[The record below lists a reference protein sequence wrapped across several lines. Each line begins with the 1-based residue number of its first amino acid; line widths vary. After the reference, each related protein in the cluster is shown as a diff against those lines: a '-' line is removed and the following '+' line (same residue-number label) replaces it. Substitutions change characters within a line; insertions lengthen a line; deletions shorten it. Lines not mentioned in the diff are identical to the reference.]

1 MTSKTDPPRRGD
13 KTNLIA
19 RVTGGGGD
27 IAFEGVS
34 ESVWVDVIKR
44 MDEVYSELLRN
55 ESDLERKN
63 AELEEAEAFISSV
76 IASVSDVLIVVNE
89 RGVIRKVNA
98 AFTRLVGRAET
109 EVIGAGVSDF
119 VVAADQGRLQQ
130 LFASGREGKVQE
142 ADLHFLATDGATECL
157 AVRSSAQFT
166 GDRRRVGAV
175 LSGRPISELRLAY
188 QALHEAHVDLQQ
200 AQNRLIEQEKMAS
213 LGRLVAG
220 VAHELN
226 NPISFIYANIFALD
240 RYQKSLLAYLD
251 AVHAEAA
258 SPERDALR
266 RRLKIDAIVADY
278 KPLLE
283 GTIEGANRVT
293 DIVKNLRRLSF
304 SRTSERSALDLEKI
318 LRTAASLTARSKGSR
333 ADIVFSCVPDL
344 RIEAHE
350 GQLHQVFVNLLD
362 NALHAVRERSDGR
375 IVISTSDEGETVQ
388 IVVADNGAGIPVK
401 DLNKIFEPFFTTKT
415 VGEGTGLGLWISF
428 SIVKEY
434 GGALTA
440 SNAPEGGARFVVRLR
455 KAAGDR

>member
-1 MTSKTDPPRRGD
+1 MTSKTDRPRGGD

-19 RVTGGGGD
+19 RVTGGGED
-27 IAFEGVS
+27 IACEGVS
-34 ESVWVDVIKR
+34 ESVWVDVIRR

-98 AFTRLVGRAET
+98 AFTRLVGRPET
-109 EVIGAGVSDF
+109 DVIGARVSDF
-119 VVAADQGRLQQ
+119 VTASDQGRLQQ

-142 ADLHFLATDGATECL
+142 ADLNFLTADGAIECL

-226 NPISFIYANIFALD
+226 NPISFIYANIYALD
-240 RYQKSLLAYLD
+240 RYQKGLLAYLD
-251 AVHAEAA
+251 AVHAEPAP
-258 SPERDALR
+258 PERQALR
-266 RRLKIDAIVADY
+266 KSLKIDAIVADY

-304 SRTSERSALDLEKI
+304 SRTNERSALDIEKI
-318 LRTAASLTARSKGSR
+318 LRTAASLTARSKSSR
-333 ADIVFSCVPDL
+333 AEFVFACAPGL
-344 RIEAHE
+344 LIEAHE
-350 GQLHQVFVNLLD
+350 GQLHQVFVNLID
-362 NALHAVRERSDGR
+362 NALHAVRDVADGR
-375 IVISTSDEGETVQ
+375 ILISTRQDGESVE
-388 IVVADNGAGIPVK
+388 IVVADNGPGIPMK
-401 DLNKIFEPFFTTKT
+401 DINKIFEPFFTTKN

-440 SNAPEGGARFVVRLR
+440 SNATEGGARFTVRLR
-455 KAAGDR
+455 KFASGH